1 MALTV
6 SSSGTRLERD
16 GRFVP
21 LIVDTIWAAFCDVSE
36 EDWRIYLRLRRR
48 QGFTAIIATVLPIVH
63 DRIEGRDSRY
73 PYLRHADGTFDWS
86 QPDEGYFATARR
98 FVEIARREYGLEVIL
113 AVTWTN
119 YLPGTWA
126 SGLAPHVVMPL
137 EVLLAHVVRVAETF
151 GPLEPIWAVGGDDG
165 YDSPEANRRYH
176 AIVDLLRERTPGLLV
191 TTHAAPEPHT
201 PDDLL
206 DRFDLHLYQ
215 SGHDVNLRASA
226 WEQAIRLSSRE
237 PRRPVVNVE
246 PPYEWH
252 GMINGSGRWSPAD
265 LRAASWAS
273 VLSGAGAGIGYAAH
287 GVWMWATTAGH
298 FLQTPSLEPAT
309 WVEAMSFP
317 GVRDVA
323 LLGHLIVQ
331 HGLDRLEAAQHL
343 LPDLP
348 DPRFRAGAS
357 PDGSLLAFYLPYDR
371 PLLVA
376 ERLAVRAITAWDL
389 AARVPFVP
397 ELQPA
402 EGGTLLRPAGVALD
416 ALVIVAQ

>member
-1 MALTV
+1 MTLTV
-6 SSSGTRLERD
+6 SPSGTRLERD

-21 LIVDTIWAAFCDVSE
+21 LIVDTIWAAFCDVAE
-36 EDWRIYLRLRRR
+36 DDWRVYLRLRRR

-63 DRIEGRDSRY
+63 DRTEGRVSRY
-73 PYLRHADGTFDWS
+73 PYVRRTDGTFDWA
-86 QPDEGYFATARR
+86 QPDESYFATARR

-113 AVTWTN
+113 VVTWTN
-119 YLPGTWA
+119 YLPGTWG
-126 SGLAPHVVMPL
+126 SRLEPDVVMPL
-137 EVLLAHVVRVAETF
+137 EVLLAHVERVAETF

-176 AIVDLLRERTPGLLV
+176 AIIDLLRERTPQLLI

-215 SGHDVNLRASA
+215 SGHNVDLQASA
-226 WEQAIRLSSRE
+226 WEQAIALSSRG
-237 PRRPVVNVE
+237 PRRPVINVE

-252 GMINGSGRWSPAD
+252 GMINGSGRWAPAD
-265 LRAASWAS
+265 IRAAGWAG

-287 GVWMWATTAGH
+287 GVWMWATTTGR
-298 FLQTPSLEPAT
+298 FLQAPSLEPAT
-309 WVEAMSFP
+309 WVEAMTFP

-323 LLGHLIVQ
+323 LLAHLIAQ
-331 HGLDRLEAAQHL
+331 HRLDRLVAAQQL
-343 LPDLP
+343 LPDVP

-357 PDGSLLAFYLPYDR
+357 PDGDLLAFYLPYDR

-376 ERLAVRAITAWDL
+376 ENLAGHAITAWDL
-389 AARVPFVP
+389 AARAPFVP
-397 ELQPA
+397 ESQPVD
-402 EGGTLLRPAGVALD
+402 GGTLLRATGVGAD
-416 ALVIVAQ
+416 ALVIVTE